1 MWLEFT
7 KLRASR
13 AFIFTCLHFYVP
25 YVHSFFYVP
34 YMPSFFTYVP
44 SFFYVSYVPSFFTC
58 LTRLLFY
65 VSYVSSFFT
74 CLHFLRAY
82 ILFMYMLIKLTQMNL
97 AMIAHCS
104 ALLLLNSIIYQCL
117 SNVFTSVKPVS
128 YSAWRFFFFEVKNI
142 NYF

>member
-1 MWLEFT
+1 M
-7 KLRASR
+7 
-13 AFIFTCLHFYVP
+13 IFNSPTRCGLSLLNYVPPVPSCRTCLHFYVP

-74 CLHFLRAY
+74 CLYFIYVYADKTHTNELTYDCSLFSFAIIEINHLSMFIKCFHFCKTRV
-82 ILFMYMLIKLTQMNL
+82 IFCMTFFLF
-97 AMIAHCS
+97 
-104 ALLLLNSIIYQCL
+104 
-117 SNVFTSVKPVS
+117 
-128 YSAWRFFFFEVKNI
+128 
-142 NYF
+142 